1 VDKVNIRP
9 LRCFGDYEGCVE
21 IQREVW
27 GHADLDITPVHQ
39 FCISVQTG
47 ALLLGAFVGK
57 KLAGY
62 VYSFPAAFGRKNCQH
77 SHHLAVLPDYQGYG
91 IGKKLKQAQWKE
103 ALRAGYDL
111 VTWTYDPMQARNA
124 NLNLHTLGVVGKT
137 YLDDFYGRTPSL
149 SLDIGVPTDRLLVE
163 WWIKSARVRRKM
175 SREDEPPAAGRFA
188 AAVKGRAKGLPLAH
202 GLYPRAS
209 TADGAPSAV
218 DPRAKPGAL
227 TRDVNTRLSTA
238 EADPQTKPGAPAT
251 APAAVE
257 RKPGG
262 TYPDIAPARP
272 ILTLKDPNILVELPK
287 NIRDLKPVP
296 GAIGRWQKAVR
307 TALKHYFSHGYRL
320 EDFIFGERCYY
331 VLKKSRS

>member
-1 VDKVNIRP
+1 MDKVNVRP
-9 LRCFGDYEGCVE
+9 LRSFGDYEGCVE

-47 ALLLGAFVGK
+47 AVLLGAFVGK

-62 VYSFPAAFGRKNCQH
+62 VYSFPAAFGRKHCQH
-77 SHHLAVLPDYQGYG
+77 SDHLAVLPDYQGYG
-91 IGKKLKQAQWKE
+91 IGKKLKQAQREE

-124 NLNLHTLGVVGKT
+124 NLNLHTLGAVGKT

-149 SLDIGVPTDRLLVE
+149 SLDTGVPTDRLLVE

-175 SREDEPPAAGRFA
+175 NRKDEPPDTGRFA
-188 AAVKGRAKGLPLAH
+188 AAVKGRAFA
-202 GLYPRAS
+202 AE
-209 TADGAPSAV
+209 V
-218 DPRAKPGAL
+218 EPRAKPG
-227 TRDVNTRLSTA
+227 
-238 EADPQTKPGAPAT
+238 

-262 TYPDIAPARP
+262 KYPDIAPARP
-272 ILTLKDPNILVELPK
+272 ILTLKGPHILVELPK
-287 NIRDLKPVP
+287 NIRDLKPLP

-331 VLKKSRS
+331 VLKKSGS